1 MTFRYFGG
9 YYSWQKK
16 SKLTRVSNLVSTAGF
31 IVDGYNGIKFD
42 AKNKNLVYLSL
53 GLSTVGTLLD
63 FVVSMKSPYKF
74 RKLTSFVS
82 FIINVTRL
90 ASSFRKVKEDY
101 NFQ

>member
-1 MTFRYFGG
+1 MA
-9 YYSWQKK
+9 KK
-16 SKLTRVSNLVSTAGF
+16 SKLTRVSNLVSIAGF

>member
-1 MTFRYFGG
+1 MA
-9 YYSWQKK
+9 KK
-16 SKLTRVSNLVSTAGF
+16 SKLARLSSLVGTAGF

-53 GLSTVGTLLD
+53 GLSAFGTLLD
-63 FVVSMKSPYKF
+63 FIVSMKSPYKF
-74 RKLTSFVS
+74 RKVTAFGS

-90 ASSFRKVKEDY
+90 ASSYRKVKEDY

>member
-1 MTFRYFGG
+1 MA
-9 YYSWQKK
+9 KK
-16 SKLTRVSNLVSTAGF
+16 SGLARFSSLVSTAGF

-53 GLSTVGTLLD
+53 GLSAVGTIID
-63 FVVSMKSPYKF
+63 FVVSMKSPRKF
-74 RKLTSFVS
+74 HKLAAFTS

>member
-1 MTFRYFGG
+1 MVITVLNSTRKIKSSLFIFRP
-9 YYSWQKK
+9 KHCRH
-16 SKLTRVSNLVSTAGF
+16 T
-31 IVDGYNGIKFD
+31 
-42 AKNKNLVYLSL
+42 
-53 GLSTVGTLLD
+53 LD

-101 NFQ
+101 NFNKKLIKRSKVSF